1 MTGLSRLSIL
11 PLLGLVAALG
21 FVTAAD
27 DESIPPVPPEPKVS
41 AKVDLPPKP
50 FSETVEEEIKIP
62 DDKDPD
68 KYTVQKLKT
77 TFEMVYVPAGEF
89 MMGSPATEKDR
100 KENEGPQHKVKVN
113 AFWLAKVETT
123 WDLFDLWYR
132 NKDLPRRDEADG
144 EYEAKNNN
152 KPLGSDA
159 ITRPTNPYV
168 VDTYDHGR
176 EGKPAICMG
185 HHAAM
190 MFCHWLRLKTK
201 RGYRLPTEAEWEY
214 ACRAGNTA
222 RYGFDES
229 KDKLEE
235 YAWFIGNSKT
245 DDKPEGTTHV
255 GAKKKP
261 NAYGVYDMHGNV
273 AEWCLDQYDP
283 KAYGE
288 FAKKESTLGAF
299 TKPTDKKWSHVV
311 RGGSWLDGAE
321 KLRSAYRWP
330 SEVEWMRK
338 DPQFP
343 RSVWWLTE
351 MDMIGFRVA
360 LPVEEYPELVGL
372 KPAVVKKGR

>member
-1 MTGLSRLSIL
+1 MRLRSLFPIL
-11 PLLGLVAALG
+11 FLLALAVALG
-21 FVTAAD
+21 FTRAAD
-27 DESIPPVPPEPKVS
+27 DGIPPVPPEPKVA

-50 FSETVEEEIKIP
+50 FTETIEEEIKIP

-68 KYTVQKLKT
+68 KFTLQKLKT

-89 MMGSPATEKDR
+89 LMGSPADEKGR
-100 KENEGPQHKVKVN
+100 KENEGPQHGVKVN

-123 WDLFDLWYR
+123 WDLYDLWYR

-144 EYEAKNNN
+144 EYEAKNGD
-152 KPLGSDA
+152 KKLGPDA

-168 VDTYDHGR
+168 DDTYGHGR
-176 EGKPAICMG
+176 AGKPAICMS

-190 MFCHWLRLKTK
+190 VFSQWLRHKTK

-214 ACRAGNTA
+214 ACRAGSKGA
-222 RYGFDES
+222 YGFDDS
-229 KDKLEE
+229 KEKLAD
-235 YAWFIGNSKT
+235 YAWFKDNAAIE
-245 DDKPEGTTHV
+245 DKPDGTTHEV
-255 GAKKKP
+255 AKKKA
-261 NAYGVYDMHGNV
+261 NAFGLYDMHGNV
-273 AEWCLDQYDP
+273 AEWCLDQYDA
-283 KAYGE
+283 KSYSE
-288 FAKKESTLGAF
+288 FAKKELTLGGF
-299 TKPTDKKWSHVV
+299 TKTTDKKWSHVV
-311 RGGSWLDGAE
+311 RGGSWLDGSE
-321 KLRSAYRWP
+321 KLRSAFRWP

-351 MDMIGFRVA
+351 MDMIGFRIA

>member
-1 MTGLSRLSIL
+1 MTLRSLLPIL
-11 PLLGLVAALG
+11 LLLTLAVALGLLR
-21 FVTAAD
+21 AAD
-27 DESIPPVPPEPKVS
+27 DGIPPVPPEPKIA
-41 AKVDLPPKP
+41 AKIDLPPKP
-50 FSETVEEEIKIP
+50 FTETIEEEIKIP

-68 KYTVQKLKT
+68 KFTLQKLKT

-89 MMGSPATEKDR
+89 LMGSPDAEKGR
-100 KENEGPQHKVKVN
+100 KENEGLQHKVKVN

-123 WDLFDLWYR
+123 WDLYDLWYR

-144 EYEAKNNN
+144 EFEAKNAD
-152 KPLGSDA
+152 KKLGPDA

-168 VDTYDHGR
+168 DDTYGHGR
-176 EGKPAICMG
+176 AGKPAICMS

-190 MFCHWLRLKTK
+190 VFCQWLRHKTK

-214 ACRAGNTA
+214 ACRAGSKGA
-222 RYGFDES
+222 YSFDDS
-229 KDKLEE
+229 KEKLAD
-235 YAWFIGNSKT
+235 YAWFKDNAAT
-245 DDKPEGTTHV
+245 EDKPDGTTHEV
-255 GAKKKP
+255 AKKKA
-261 NAYGVYDMHGNV
+261 NAFGLYDMHGNV

-283 KAYGE
+283 KSYAE
-288 FAKKESTLGAF
+288 FAKKELTLGGF
-299 TKPTDKKWSHVV
+299 VKTTDKKWSHVV
-311 RGGSWLDGAE
+311 RGGSWLDGPE
-321 KLRSAYRWP
+321 KLRSAFRWP

-351 MDMIGFRVA
+351 MDMIGFRIA